1 MSFTCNTFASHAI
14 HGTNNIDI
22 FSVPM
27 GWEIVRRAT
36 AAMTIPV
43 HGSAAANISAVP
55 APAGWDYH
63 LHDMI
68 PRF

>member
-1 MSFTCNTFASHAI
+1 M
-14 HGTNNIDI
+14 
-22 FSVPM
+22 V
-27 GWEIVRRAT
+27 WEIVRRVRRSE
-36 AAMTIPV
+36 AMSIPV
-43 HGSAAANISAVP
+43 HGTAAANLSEVP